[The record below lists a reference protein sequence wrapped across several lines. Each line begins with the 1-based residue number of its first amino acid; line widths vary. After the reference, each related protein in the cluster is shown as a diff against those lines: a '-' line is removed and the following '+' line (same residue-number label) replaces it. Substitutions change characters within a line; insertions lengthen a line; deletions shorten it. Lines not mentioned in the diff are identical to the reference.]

1 MKATLIIE
9 KRGEGYIYDLFSDK
23 ATKRGVK
30 CGLTPLVAATEVTKI
45 LANLATSTGAAIVA
59 PPEVLEYIPTHLI
72 GDTEPT
78 DKVKRIKS
86 LEIVADLL
94 IVIYGEKAKIPS
106 NVERYAI
113 HNPMQAIGL
122 IVQRREFPTDSSK
135 VAELMDKIENPDDF
149 NFSRPANLEEQAAFD
164 LRLYKSPYN
173 AQ

>member
-1 MKATLIIE
+1 MKATLTIE

-30 CGLTPLVAATEVTKI
+30 CGLTPLAAATEATKI

-59 PPEVLEYIPTHLI
+59 PPEVLEYIPPLLT

-122 IVQRREFPTDSSK
+122 IVQRREFPTDSPK

-149 NFSRPANLEEQAAFD
+149 NFSRPANLEEQAAFN

>member
-1 MKATLIIE
+1 MKATLPIE
-9 KRGEGYIYDLFSDK
+9 NRGEGYIYDLFSDQ

-30 CGLTPLVAATEVTKI
+30 CGLTPLAAATEATKI

-59 PPEVLEYIPTHLI
+59 PPEVLAHIPPHLT
-72 GDTEPT
+72 GDEPT
-78 DKVKRIKS
+78 DKAKRIKA

-122 IVQRREFPTDSSK
+122 IAQRREFPTNSKK
-135 VAELMDKIENPDDF
+135 VAELMDKIDNPDDF
-149 NFSRPANLEEQAAFD
+149 NFARPANLEEQAAFD
-164 LRLYKSPYN
+164 LRLYKSPYK
-173 AQ
+173 